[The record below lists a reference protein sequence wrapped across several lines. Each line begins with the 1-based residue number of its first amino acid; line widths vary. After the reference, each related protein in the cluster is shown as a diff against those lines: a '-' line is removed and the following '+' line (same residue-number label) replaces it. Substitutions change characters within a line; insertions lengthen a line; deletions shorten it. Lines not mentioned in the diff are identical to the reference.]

1 MTRHEMRE
9 KIVFALYRHLLLRKD
24 LFAEIEEFDE
34 TECEEKEYAAEILKD
49 VEENEAAYIEE
60 ISKYL
65 PNWSFERE
73 NYVEQALLLA
83 AVSELKLQKTDK
95 AVVLNEA
102 VEIAK
107 KFCDEDSYRYI
118 NGVLDN
124 I

>member
-9 KIVFALYRHLLLRKD
+9 KIVFALYRHLLLNRD

-34 TECEEKEYAAEILKD
+34 VESEEKEYAAEILKD
-49 VEENEAAYIEE
+49 ISENEGSYIEE
-60 ISKYL
+60 ISNYL

-95 AVVLNEA
+95 AVVLDEA

-118 NGVLDN
+118 NGVLDK